1 MARICN
7 DERASSGVMS
17 GHDRKTLGLSGEG
30 GSTLKWGFFAVCLI
44 ATMMVARSR
53 CAATSIAKMRP
64 GGRRCGSLPGALSLK
79 ILIHITVLFLLLK
92 VRLEPLPTRRSTL
105 SGLAGL
111 ANGVMDLSPRAG
123 VNTGDEFGELARDLN
138 HLLDRMAVL
147 VTDLDKV
154 LSEVVTVCTRLGT
167 LYRLVSQQLD
177 GVRDAAL
184 HSLRSG
190 APRGLATHLT
200 VARES
205 GAFGVLAQ
213 TLDEAG
219 PPVPRRPVSSTSCAS
234 RWHAC
239 APVLPRWRRRSTTP
253 RRRRQ

>member
-1 MARICN
+1 MARICK
-7 DERASSGVMS
+7 DERASFGVMS
-17 GHDRKTLGLSGEG
+17 GRDRKTLGLSGKG
-30 GSTLKWGFFAVCLI
+30 GSTLKWGFFAVGLI

-64 GGRRCGSLPGALSLK
+64 GGRGCASLPGALSLK
-79 ILIHITVLFLLLK
+79 ILIHATVRFLLLK
-92 VRLEPLPTRRSTL
+92 VRMEPLPTRRSTL

-123 VNTGDEFGELARDLN
+123 VYTDDEFGELARDLN
-138 HLLDRMAVL
+138 HFLDRIAVL
-147 VTDLDKV
+147 VPDVDKI
-154 LSEVVTVCTRLGT
+154 LSEVVTVGTRLGT
-167 LYRLVSQQLD
+167 LYRLVAQQLD
-177 GVRDAAL
+177 GVSDAAL

-200 VARES
+200 VVRES

-219 PPVPRRPVSSTSCAS
+219 PPVPRRPVSSTSCAT
-234 RWHAC
+234 R
-239 APVLPRWRRRSTTP
+239 
-253 RRRRQ
+253 